1 MFRIAG
7 VTRDAIGLALVRM
20 QAHNGTSLAASC
32 AACAYEAALD
42 NHELA
47 MAQAKPSYHISY
59 IYIYIYIYIIYIHT
73 QFMELQ

>member
-7 VTRDAIGLALVRM
+7 VNRNTNGLALVQM
-20 QAHNGTSLAASC
+20 QAHHGTSLAASC

-47 MAQAKPSYHISY
+47 MAQAKPSDHV
-59 IYIYIYIYIIYIHT
+59 
-73 QFMELQ
+73 

>member
-7 VTRDAIGLALVRM
+7 VNRT
-20 QAHNGTSLAASC
+20 HNGTSLAASC

-47 MAQAKPSYHISY
+47 MAQAKPSDHV
-59 IYIYIYIYIIYIHT
+59 
-73 QFMELQ
+73 